1 MSHVDL
7 IYRVLSV
14 IFPVFSIILVGYVYS
29 RRFKIDMSTSNRI
42 NIDVFVPMLIF
53 DIMSTGDFI
62 FGDYSSL
69 AFAGLLVVLASG
81 LLAWPIAKAFGYH
94 WKTFLPPMMFN
105 NSGNMGL
112 PVILLAFGKQ
122 ALPAA
127 VILFVLENFLHFSFG
142 QQMIKQRWSLLFL
155 IKNPMVLATLAGI
168 GVSELNIVL
177 PEVIQL
183 PIHMLGQVSI
193 PLMLFSLGVRLTALD
208 LRDWRIGLVGAI
220 VCPLSGLIIAL
231 SIIPWIN
238 LPEAQIPIL
247 LLFSVLPPAVLNFL
261 VAEQYGQDP
270 HLVASIVLIG
280 NLGALFTLPLTLWF
294 IL

>member
-7 IYRVLSV
+7 IYRILSI
-14 IFPVFSIILVGYVYS
+14 IFPVFGIVLVGYVYS
-29 RRFKIDMSTSNRI
+29 RRYKIDMANSNRI
-42 NIDVFVPMLIF
+42 NIDVFLPMLIF
-53 DIMSTGDFI
+53 DTMSTGNFAL
-62 FGDYSSL
+62 GDYSSL
-69 AFAGLLVVLASG
+69 AIAGLLVVLGSG
-81 LLAWPIAKAFGYH
+81 LLAWPLGQLLGFQ

-112 PVILLAFGKQ
+112 PIILLAFGKQ

-127 VILFVLENFLHFSFG
+127 VVLFVLENFLHFSLG
-142 QQMIKQRWSLLFL
+142 QQMMKYRRSFWFL
-155 IKNPMVLATLAGI
+155 AKNPMVLATLAGI
-168 GVSELNIVL
+168 GVSSLNLEIPEIV
-177 PEVIQL
+177 QL

-231 SIIPWIN
+231 LIIPWLS
-238 LPEAQIPIL
+238 LPDAQIPIL
-247 LLFSVLPPAVLNFL
+247 ILFSVLPPAVLNFL
-261 VAEQYGQDP
+261 FAEQFDQDP

-280 NLGALFTLPLTLWF
+280 NLGTLITIPLTLWF

>member
-7 IYRVLSV
+7 IYRILSV
-14 IFPVFSIILVGYVYS
+14 IFPVFSIVLIGYFYS
-29 RRFKIDMSTSNRI
+29 RRYKIDMATGNRI

-53 DIMSTGDFI
+53 DIMSTGSFAL
-62 FGDYSSL
+62 GDYSNL
-69 AFAGLLVVLASG
+69 AFAGLLVVLGSG
-81 LLAWPIAKAFGYH
+81 LLAWPVAQVFGYR

-127 VILFVLENFLHFSFG
+127 VVLFVLENFLHFTFG

-155 IKNPMVLATLAGI
+155 AKNPMVLATLAGI
-168 GVSELNIVL
+168 GVSEFELVI
-177 PEVIQL
+177 PEIIQL

-208 LRDWRIGLVGAI
+208 FRDWRIGLAGAI

-231 SIIPWIN
+231 SITPWLS
-238 LPEAQIPIL
+238 LPEGQIPIL

-261 VAEQYGQDP
+261 VAEQYDQDP

-280 NLGALFTLPLTLWF
+280 NLGALITLPLTLWF